1 MISLVKNKLKNKKG
15 EVSILFVILAITLVI
30 YITGNLKLFEEQY
43 AIDEIQS
50 IMDTTGVSTLEK
62 VIDFRILKDEMFGI
76 DINNK
81 MELNEANK
89 ILNNYEEQIRREYRN
104 KLKFNKNLIDS
115 WEIKVQDI
123 YFENSSWGKS
133 DVSPQIILE
142 TILTVKL
149 KAGIGTDTIANKD
162 NSFYSGKKGSSIE
175 IMTAGVANDGLIEL
189 TLRSTVRTVYIV

>member
-1 MISLVKNKLKNKKG
+1 MISFVKNKLKEKKG
-15 EVSILFVILAITLVI
+15 EVSLLFVILAVTLVI

-76 DINNK
+76 DINNR
-81 MELNEANK
+81 MEIGEANK
-89 ILNNYEEQIRREYRN
+89 VLNDYEEQIRREYRS
-104 KLKFNKNLIDS
+104 KLKFNEKLIDS
-115 WEIKVQDI
+115 CDIKLQDI
-123 YFENSSWGKS
+123 YFENSSWGKKET
-133 DVSPQIILE
+133 SPQIILE
-142 TILTVKL
+142 TIVTVRL
-149 KAGIGTDTIANKD
+149 KAGIGTDTIGNKN

-175 IMTAGVANDGLIEL
+175 IMSSGVTDDGLIEL